1 MSAAE
6 LPAEAAPEEDRDR
19 PHLEVVAEPGR
30 IASLRADLRPYLPT
44 REQLRTPLAGVGA
57 GTRVLIRQ
65 GCTWIA
71 KDGWIWE
78 GWTKVGAVAGG
89 VYFGLPA
96 VWTVVQ
102 SVTGPYAAFVP
113 TAAAVCGCVAA
124 KRFAPAEEEKKGVPA
139 PAAKDAA
146 ESDEDED
153 APEYLDE
160 EGDELIEAAEVAD
173 LIRSVAARQQHQG
186 AHLEDL
192 LAESLFEGWDKAEL
206 KTALTDQW
214 GLPVEG
220 FKLIFKTP
228 EGKAQRNRDGVRL
241 RHLPPAPVRGVGEGP
256 VRGLSLVP
264 SQTPA
269 EDPASTPPEA
279 LASTPSGGPAEA
291 AVEAVVGPSPT
302 APAAPS

>member
-6 LPAEAAPEEDRDR
+6 IPAEAAPEEDRDR

-30 IASLRADLRPYLPT
+30 IALLAADLRPYLPT
-44 REQLRTPLAGVGA
+44 RAQLRTPFAGVGA
-57 GTRVLIRQ
+57 GTRVLVRQ

-113 TAAAVCGCVAA
+113 TAAVVCGCVAA
-124 KRFAPAEEEKKGVPA
+124 KRFAPAEETDKKAEPV
-139 PAAKDAA
+139 PAAKATA
-146 ESDEDED
+146 EDEDED

-160 EGDELIEAAEVAD
+160 EGDEPIEAAEVAA
-173 LIRSVAARQQHQG
+173 LIRTVAARQQHQG

-192 LAESLFEGWDKAEL
+192 LAEPLFEGWDKADL
-206 KTALTDQW
+206 KTALTDEW

-241 RHLPPAPVRGVGEGP
+241 RHLPPAPARGVGEGP

-264 SQTPA
+264 SQTPGEA
-269 EDPASTPPEA
+269 LAGTPPEA
-279 LASTPSGGPAEA
+279 LAGTPSGAPAEA
-291 AVEAVVGPSPT
+291 AVEAAVGPSPT

>member
-19 PHLEVVAEPGR
+19 PHLEVVAEPSR
-30 IASLRADLRPYLPT
+30 IASLAADLRPYLPT
-44 REQLRTPLAGVGA
+44 RDQLRTPFNGVGA
-57 GTRVLIRQ
+57 GTRVLVRQ

-78 GWTKVGAVAGG
+78 GWTKVGAIAGG

-102 SVTGPYAAFVP
+102 SVTGPYAPFVP
-113 TAAAVCGCVAA
+113 TVAAVCGCVAA
-124 KRFAPAEEEKKGVPA
+124 KRFAPDEAAEKTPKTTKAVPAAQAAAEEP
-139 PAAKDAA
+139 
-146 ESDEDED
+146 DED
-153 APEYLDE
+153 APEYLD
-160 EGDELIEAAEVAD
+160 DEPSDEPIEADEVVA
-173 LIRSVAARQQHQG
+173 LIRTVAARQQHQG
-186 AHLEDL
+186 AHLDDL
-192 LAESLFEGWDKAEL
+192 LAEPLFEGWDKAAL
-206 KTALTDQW
+206 KAALTDEW

-228 EGKAQRNRDGVRL
+228 EGRAQRNRDGVRL
-241 RHLPPAPVRGVGEGP
+241 RHLPPAPARGAGEGP

-269 EDPASTPPEA
+269 STPPGGPASTPPGAPTE
-279 LASTPSGGPAEA
+279 PVVEA
-291 AVEAVVGPSPT
+291 AVGPSPT